1 MAEQFDLSTLNW
13 IKGEIDETLKQ
24 ARIALESFAEDPDD
38 EPQLRFCVTYLHQV
52 RGTLQMV
59 ELLGAAQLAEEME
72 QLGKALLDGHVTH
85 AENRFEALMRAILQ
99 LPDYL
104 ESLQSGQQD
113 NPVVLLPVIND
124 LRRSRGAAPLTEAY
138 FFSPDLSIHPS
149 DEGFGSADMAP
160 LATKLRPYYQ
170 AALLKLLQDQEV
182 GKGLATIAAVLEK
195 LRAGASEPATRQWL
209 WVTAGFIEALAN
221 QGLALDGAVKQLLT
235 KIDQLL
241 KFLAESGEFGL
252 REETLTRLNRALL
265 YHVAK
270 ASSSGEKVEA
280 LKSAFE
286 LRRLMPEGEAVQQAA
301 DALGGFNAELKKT
314 VSADIMEELSQVKD
328 VLDIFA
334 RSETPTLDRLEEMAE
349 GLARTAETL
358 GLLGQ
363 EELRTDIAS
372 QVGAIRG
379 MLDSNGEIDDETLM
393 GIAGAVLSVETA
405 LKDWGT
411 AGTVEKA
418 DADEE
423 QVSEGG
429 LQAEAEHQ
437 RVVRQVMKEAREDL
451 IRIREAVNHY
461 LGAPEKGELLEPVSG
476 WLHGLIGSLSM
487 LSYKRVAQVL
497 RACGAFIDERLTGAE
512 ELPGEEQLDALAD
525 AMMSV
530 EYYLDAFVQ
539 SRVHPGSVLDV
550 AERAVATLGYAV
562 DSLPEAAAVQPEPE
576 ASEAETESVA
586 DTGATEETP
595 AEVAVDEAPAE
606 DAAAPAANLPPEVDE
621 EILEIFIEEAEEEL
635 NNIGQLLPRWRNDTS
650 DSDAL
655 GDLRRSFHTLKGS
668 GRLVGAVD
676 VGEFAWAFESMLNRV
691 IDNTVTHSEAMFDLI
706 EQAAEVLPGLIE
718 AFRTGAAA
726 PAEATE
732 LAEMA
737 EAICSP
743 GGLDSL
749 LAKQGGSTAEPAEEP
764 AETVT
769 DEVAAEEPE
778 LAEPMDPV
786 LLEIYSNEAAG
797 HLQVIEDYVE
807 SHQGLDHARVNEPL
821 IRALHT
827 LTGSSRMAGVDE
839 VAEIGSSLEQHAKA
853 VQAAGITLDAHVIS
867 LLVEGMAYVRAKLA
881 ALAGEGDEPEF
892 ETLKP
897 QLDELRKQTVEMGT
911 EVHPEMG
918 LASVEGLE
926 VDENEAAEEVEEITL
941 EAAESEESGG
951 ESAPVEA
958 LTAELEDLAEELSVE
973 PVAEPEPEAE
983 PEAEPEPEPEP
994 EPVAV
999 DEDYDPE
1006 LMDIF
1011 LEEGAEILDASEET
1025 LQSWADN
1032 PDERELVEQ
1041 LQRQL
1046 HTLKGSARM
1055 AGVTQIGDL
1064 GHSLESIFEEVVD
1077 GVLERTPRMIELL
1090 QLSHDRLVEML
1101 EQVRDRKPVSTGDDL
1116 IEKVNALREGREEE
1130 VVAAAEEA
1138 PVDADTL
1145 LVEAPVLDAAME
1157 GLERLGD
1164 AYKVWKREQS
1174 SLPLLE
1180 AVQARLGE
1188 FKVGLEGLH
1197 LGDAPILCRS
1207 LTDLLDKVK
1216 DGHVDVSEELLSL
1229 FELAR
1234 DRLSMQL
1241 SQREEGAALSDSA
1254 DLRDDIDGLV
1264 RRGRL
1269 EAPSGGAAAEGENK
1283 RQAARIQHE
1292 MVRVRSD
1299 LLDNLVNFAGEVSIY
1314 RSRVEQQIGSY
1325 RSNIGEM
1332 DQTLERLRDQL
1343 RQFDIETEAQ
1353 IEYRYLSADETLE
1366 DFDPL
1371 EFDRFTH
1378 MQQLSRSMME
1388 SLADLLNIEETMTDL
1403 SRETET
1409 LLLQQARVNTEL
1421 QESLMHTRM
1430 VPLVENAPRLRRIVR
1445 QTCADLGK
1453 QATLHF
1459 EGAEVEMDR
1468 NVVERMMAPLEHML
1482 RNAIAHGI
1490 EDSDSRQAAGK
1501 PGSGD
1506 ITLALA
1512 REGSEVLIRVS
1523 DDGAGI
1529 DIEAVREKARERG
1542 LITEGMELSDYEVM
1556 QFILESGF
1564 STAKELSQVAGR
1576 GVGMDVVNSEIKQ
1589 LGGVLSIDAERGKGT
1604 TFTIRLPLTLSVSR
1618 ALLVQEGEERYAIP
1632 LLSIK
1637 GIERIDH
1644 QRLVELMEQEQP
1656 QYEWVGEQYELLHLG
1671 NILGGTGFSADSEA
1685 RKRPVLLA
1693 QSGDLRVALV
1703 VDELIGSREIVVKS
1717 LGAQLSSLQDLA
1729 GATILAD
1736 GSVALILDLPAL
1748 MRRGLAKRGGEL
1760 HAELPSTSA
1769 EARQPLVMVVD
1780 DSITVRKVT
1789 ERLLK
1794 RNDMRAITAK
1804 DGVDALA
1811 VLEENMPDVMLLDI
1825 EMPRMDGYELATH
1838 IRNSERLRHLPIIMI
1853 TSRTGDKHRQR
1864 AVDIG
1869 VDVYMGKPYTE
1880 NDLLDNIQRMLE
1892 ERG

>member
-72 QLGKALLDGHVTH
+72 ALAKALLEGHVSH
-85 AENRFEALMRAILQ
+85 AEDRFEALMRAILQ

-113 NPVVLLPVIND
+113 NPVVLLTVIND
-124 LRRSRGAAPLTEAY
+124 LRHARGAAPLNEAY

-149 DEGFGSADMAP
+149 DEGFGGADMAP
-160 LATKLRPYYQ
+160 LAAKLRPYYQ

-182 GKGLATIAAVLEK
+182 AKGLSTIAAVLEK

-209 WVTAGFIEALAN
+209 WVSAGFLEALGS
-221 QGLALDGAVKQLLT
+221 QGLALDNATKQLLS
-235 KIDQLL
+235 KIDQLI
-241 KFLAESGEFGL
+241 KFLSESGEFGL
-252 REETLTRLNRALL
+252 REETIARLNRALL

-270 ASSSGEKVEA
+270 ATDGGERVEE
-280 LKSAFE
+280 LKGAFE
-286 LRRLMPEGEAVQQAA
+286 LRRLMPEGEEVQQVTQ
-301 DALGGFNAELKKT
+301 ALGGFNAELKKT

-334 RSETPTLDRLEEMAE
+334 RSEQPTLESLEGMAE
-349 GLARTAETL
+349 SLARTAETL

-363 EELRTDIAS
+363 EELRADIAS
-372 QVGAIRG
+372 EVGAIRT
-379 MLDSNGEIDDETLM
+379 MLEGGGEVDDETLM

-411 AGTVEKA
+411 VSPVEKA
-418 DADEE
+418 DADDE

-451 IRIREAVNHY
+451 IRVREAVNHFI
-461 LGAPEKGELLEPVSG
+461 GAPDKAELLEPVPG
-476 WLHGLIGSLSM
+476 LLHGLIGSLTM

-497 RACGAFIDERLTGAE
+497 RACGAFIDERLARADA
-512 ELPGEEQLDALAD
+512 LPGEEMLDALAD

-539 SRVHPGSVLDV
+539 SRVHPASVLDV
-550 AERAVATLGYAV
+550 AERAVATLGFAV
-562 DSLPEAAAVQPEPE
+562 DELPEAAPVEDVIAEPVAEVEPELEPESEPEPE
-576 ASEAETESVA
+576 PKAPAP
-586 DTGATEETP
+586 TP
-595 AEVAVDEAPAE
+595 A
-606 DAAAPAANLPPEVDE
+606 AALPPEVDE

-635 NNIGQLLPRWRNDTS
+635 VNIGALLPRWRNDTA

-655 GDLRRSFHTLKGS
+655 SDLRRSFHTLKGS

-691 IDNTVTHSEAMFDLI
+691 IDNTISHSAAMFDLI

-718 AFRTGAAA
+718 AFRSGSAA
-726 PAEATE
+726 PTEATE

-737 EAICSP
+737 EAICTP
-743 GGLDSL
+743 GGLDAL
-749 LAKQGGSTAEPAEEP
+749 MAKQAEAEPEPEPVPDVEVEPVAEEVP
-764 AETVT
+764 
-769 DEVAAEEPE
+769 EEAPE
-778 LAEPMDPV
+778 AMDPV
-786 LLEIYSNEAAG
+786 LLEIYSNEAIG
-797 HLQVIEDYVE
+797 HLQVLDDYIE
-807 SHQGLDHARVNEPL
+807 SHRGLDHARVNEPL

-827 LTGSSRMAGVDE
+827 LAGSSRMAGVED
-839 VAEIGSSLEQHAKA
+839 VAEIGSCLERYAKA
-853 VQAAGITLDAHVIS
+853 IQAAGMTLDGATLE
-867 LLVEGMAYVRAKLA
+867 LLEEAVSYIRARLSSM
-881 ALAGEGDEPEF
+881 AGEGPAPEF
-892 ETLKP
+892 DAMSLVLVELNDAILE
-897 QLDELRKQTVEMGT
+897 LDAG

-918 LASVEGLE
+918 LATVEEPEL
-926 VDENEAAEEVEEITL
+926 EEVEEL
-941 EAAESEESGG
+941 
-951 ESAPVEA
+951 EA
-958 LTAELEDLAEELSVE
+958 LTAELESLADELTV
-973 PVAEPEPEAE
+973 
-983 PEAEPEPEPEP
+983 EPEPEPEP
-994 EPVAV
+994 EPESESESEPV

-1006 LMDIF
+1006 LMAIF

-1025 LQSWADN
+1025 LQAWADN
-1032 PDERELVEQ
+1032 PDEKGLVEQ

-1055 AGVTQIGDL
+1055 AGVSQIGDL
-1064 GHSLESIFEEVVD
+1064 SHSLESTFEEVVD
-1077 GVLERTPRMIELL
+1077 GVLERSPRMIELL
-1090 QLSHDRLVEML
+1090 QLSHDRLVTML
-1101 EQVRDRKPVSTGDDL
+1101 EQVRDRRPVVNGDDL
-1116 IEKVNALREGREEE
+1116 IEQVNAMREGREIE
-1130 VVAAAEEA
+1130 VVPVVDEA

-1145 LVEAPVLDAAME
+1145 LVEAPELDAALE

-1164 AYKVWKREQS
+1164 AYAVWKREQA
-1174 SLPLLE
+1174 SLALLE
-1180 AVQARLGE
+1180 ALQSRLGE

-1207 LTDLLDKVK
+1207 LADLLNKVK

-1229 FELAR
+1229 FELGR
-1234 DRLSMQL
+1234 DRLAMQL
-1241 SQREEGAALSDSA
+1241 RQRGEGAALSDSA
-1254 DLRDDIDGLV
+1254 DLRDDIEGLI

-1269 EAPSGGAAAEGENK
+1269 EAPSSVGATGGENK
-1283 RQAARIQHE
+1283 RQGGRIQHE

-1325 RSNIGEM
+1325 RFNIGEM
-1332 DQTLERLRDQL
+1332 DQTLDRLREQL

-1353 IEYRYLSADETLE
+1353 IESRYHTAAEEEHE

-1388 SLADLLNIEETMTDL
+1388 SLADLLSIEDTLLDL

-1459 EGAEVEMDR
+1459 QGADVEMDR
-1468 NVVERMMAPLEHML
+1468 TVVERMMAPLEHML
-1482 RNAIAHGI
+1482 RNSIAHGI
-1490 EDSDSRQAAGK
+1490 EDAESRQAAGK

-1506 ITLALA
+1506 ITIALS

-1529 DIEAVREKARERG
+1529 NIDAVREKARERG
-1542 LITEGMELSDYEVM
+1542 LIAEGAEFSDHEVM

-1589 LGGVLSIDAERGKGT
+1589 LGGVLVIDSEQGKGT

-1637 GIERIDH
+1637 GIERIEH
-1644 QRLVELMEQEQP
+1644 QDLVELMEQEQP
-1656 QYEWVGEQYELLHLG
+1656 RFEWVGEQYELLHLG
-1671 NILGGTGFSADSEA
+1671 NVLGGSHFSADSEA

-1693 QSGDLRVALV
+1693 QSGDHRVALV
-1703 VDELIGSREIVVKS
+1703 VDGLMGSREIVVKS
-1717 LGAQLSSLQDLA
+1717 LGAQLSSLQDLS

-1736 GSVALILDLPAL
+1736 GSVALIIDLPAL
-1748 MRRGLAKRGGEL
+1748 IRRGLAKRGGEL
-1760 HAELPSTSA
+1760 QAGLPSASA
-1769 EARQPLVMVVD
+1769 EARQVTVMVVD

-1794 RNDMRAITAK
+1794 RHDMRAITAK

-1838 IRNSERLRHLPIIMI
+1838 IRNSDRLRHLPIIMI
-1853 TSRTGDKHRQR
+1853 TSRTGDKHRER
-1864 AVDIG
+1864 AREIG
-1869 VDVYMGKPYTE
+1869 VSEYLGKPYQE
-1880 NDLLDNIQRMLE
+1880 SELLASIQE
-1892 ERG
+1892 IIGVNTIAASG